1 MKYLK
6 PFLEEVKSYSYEL
19 ISDDPKLVKYGFV
32 DIESNNYLVEFKNI
46 SNSKSLGTTYEL
58 VYFVEDETG
67 YSVSK
72 IVNVNIYSVLQ
83 TIFKDILTDF
93 ISRFS
98 WAKSIFFIGLAKDRE
113 KNFITLRT
121 KIYMR
126 YLTRNP
132 VSGFRVSQAGNTIRL
147 NRI

>member
-132 VSGFRVSQAGNTIRL
+132 VSGFRVSQVGNTIRL

>member
-46 SNSKSLGTTYEL
+46 SNSKSLGTSYEL

-132 VSGFRVSQAGNTIRL
+132 VSGFRVSQVGNTIRL

>member
-93 ISRFS
+93 LRRFG
-98 WAKSIFFIGLAKDRE
+98 WVKSIFFIGLAKDRE